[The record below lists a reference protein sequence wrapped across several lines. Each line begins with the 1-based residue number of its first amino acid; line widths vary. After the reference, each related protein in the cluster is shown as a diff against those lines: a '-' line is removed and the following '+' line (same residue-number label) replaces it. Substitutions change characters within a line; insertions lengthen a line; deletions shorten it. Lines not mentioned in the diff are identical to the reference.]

1 MHPKTIEQAIQRA
14 NNITGMTIAEL
25 AKALQIPLPHNPKS
39 AKGFIGQ
46 LVEIA
51 LGASAGSNPIQDF
64 PSINLELKT
73 IPIKFNGSPAETTHI
88 CVAHLNNLC
97 GLSFENSN
105 VYNKIKQVLWVP
117 VEGEKDIPIGERHI
131 GQPFLWKMNDEEFK
145 LLKTDFEEILEYII
159 HNDKENIPA
168 SIGEYMQLRPIGKVD
183 DKKQY
188 GFYLRKNFTSMF
200 IQKYFLN

>member
-131 GQPFLWKMNDEEFK
+131 GQSFLWKMNDEEFK

-168 SIGEYMQLRPIGKVD
+168 SIGEYMQLRPISKVD

-188 GFYLRKNFTSMF
+188 GFYLRKNFTSML

>member
-131 GQPFLWKMNDEEFK
+131 GQSFLWKMNDEEFK

-168 SIGEYMQLRPIGKVD
+168 SIGVYMQLRPIGKVD

-188 GFYLRKNFTSMF
+188 GFYLRKNFTSML

>member
-168 SIGEYMQLRPIGKVD
+168 SIGVYMQLRPIGKVD

-188 GFYLRKNFTSMF
+188 GFYLRKNFTSML

>member
-168 SIGEYMQLRPIGKVD
+168 SIGEYMQLRPISKVD

-188 GFYLRKNFTSMF
+188 GFYLRKNFTSML

>member
-131 GQPFLWKMNDEEFK
+131 GQSFLWKMNDEEFK
-145 LLKTDFEEILEYII
+145 LLKSDFEEILEYII

-168 SIGEYMQLRPIGKVD
+168 SIGEYMQLRPIDKVD

-188 GFYLRKNFTSMF
+188 GFYLRKNFTSML